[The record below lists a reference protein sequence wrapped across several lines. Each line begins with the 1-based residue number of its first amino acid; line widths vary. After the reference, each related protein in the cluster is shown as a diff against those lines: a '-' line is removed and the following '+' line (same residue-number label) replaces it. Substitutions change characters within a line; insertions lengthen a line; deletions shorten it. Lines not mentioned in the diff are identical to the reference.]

1 MSPLSDQ
8 IEDLV
13 HDTCQPKRRQI
24 GSATDSLAEALGHD
38 AEPVRATLAA
48 VGGQQGIALVA
59 TSGVYFAAADSEGP
73 VVAFPIARI
82 AGVTPPNRTE
92 VKLHTHDGAGI
103 LLEDFVSPSQCAQFA
118 GLVGALIFDGPEQ
131 LVQLA
136 ADFDAGAEQQLPPLP
151 PPPAQ
156 TQDNSTAFAGA
167 FTAVAAV
174 IGGISLL
181 WLFGLS
187 SVVIHDTEAE
197 AQAQECQGSND
208 WWDCAPPMIDPTNG
222 TYRYDCGT
230 IGGTF
235 SRMDNKTG
243 TLIEG
248 VIDEACQK
256 QALKQGWPIGGAVFA
271 LVVAYFAI
279 RAW

>member
-1 MSPLSDQ
+1 MTLAEQ

-13 HDTCQPKRRQI
+13 HDTCQPKRRDL
-24 GSATDSLAEALGHD
+24 GSAPERLAAVLGTG
-38 AEPVRATLAA
+38 EPVRATLAA
-48 VGGQQGIALVA
+48 VDGQRGIALVA

-73 VVAFPIARI
+73 AVAFPVARI

-92 VKLHTHDGAGI
+92 VKIHTHDGSGVM
-103 LLEDFVSPSQCAQFA
+103 LEDFVSPAQCAQFA
-118 GLVGALIFDGPEQ
+118 GLVRALILDGPEH

-151 PPPAQ
+151 PPPAAA
-156 TQDNSTAFAGA
+156 TDNSTAFAEA

-197 AQAQECQGSND
+197 AHAQECEGQVG
-208 WWDCAPPMIDPTNG
+208 WDCMPPMIDPTNG
-222 TYRYDCGT
+222 TYQYDCGT

-235 SRMDNKTG
+235 SRMENKTG
-243 TLIEG
+243 TLVEG
-248 VIDEACQK
+248 AVDEACQK
-256 QALKQGWPIGGAVFA
+256 QALKQGWPIAGAVFA